1 MSDGIIKLAST
12 GTPAQDF
19 AGDLAAKVKAMI
31 YGECQARAVSLALVI
46 GVLEI
51 VKLEIVDDQKN

>member
-1 MSDGIIKLAST
+1 MSNGIIKLAST
-12 GTPAQDF
+12 GTPAQSV
-19 AGDLAAKVKAMI
+19 AGDLATKIKALI
-31 YGECQARAVSLALVI
+31 YAECAERPTSLALVI